1 MHVMHAYA
9 NLHELPCMPS
19 RFFNPHQTFLRRYQA
34 RGQLGHWH
42 AIYWSSGLQAW
53 GVMETK
59 AGNLPAA
66 RSLFKT
72 AVSLQPRNDASWE
85 AWLRMEE
92 QNDLME
98 RANALRIARF
108 EAEASNSVP
117 KAFSTMPDAPGPVLS
132 TVRVPSYPPATC
144 ICIVAMLF
152 CCVEILYL
160 SL

>member
-1 MHVMHAYA
+1 MFAK
-9 NLHELPCMPS
+9 L
-19 RFFNPHQTFLRRYQA
+19 FN
-34 RGQLGHWH
+34 
-42 AIYWSSGLQAW
+42 WSSELQAW

-132 TVRVPSYPPATC
+132 TVRAPFYLPVLLLPVS
-144 ICIVAMLF
+144 VLLH
-152 CCVEILYL
+152 CCFVVLL
-160 SL
+160 R